1 MVKIV
6 SVVFITLFMMIIHGD
21 RSLVQAEV
29 FEGGINDISHE
40 ANPWRRF
47 WGGQCDSDASCTYIV
62 SYCHYKK
69 TGECFFFHFLPSNL
83 TLSICSQH
91 LSSRLVVFSNCEAW
105 NFLLRSCHGFLHCG
119 LPDFLHR
126 DHRTS

>member
-1 MVKIV
+1 MFKIV
-6 SVVFITLFMMIIHGD
+6 SVVFITLSMMIIHGD

-69 TGECFFFHFLPSNL
+69 TGKCLLFMTYPFSFL
-83 TLSICSQH
+83 Q
-91 LSSRLVVFSNCEAW
+91 F
-105 NFLLRSCHGFLHCG
+105 
-119 LPDFLHR
+119 
-126 DHRTS
+126 